1 MKPLFITSIFFF
13 LISFQ
18 GFKGQIKSEFDYEK
32 NIIVKRVTENPSG
45 IYSTTKADKFIE
57 FGNWNLPARYVKY
70 NTALD
75 STVYYNWFAYKLID
89 FKKLKSEG
97 FKLLDKNDVGKIRDK
112 GNFDVW
118 VSKSEFNDGRA
129 TIFNPQITTKYGEK
143 NMEDKEILIY
153 QIQTE
158 EGYYANL
165 NESYF
170 NLTGDSVI
178 MNTTTSYFSDHF
190 QEFLSLKD
198 FDYYWEYKVYSK
210 SGNVLFDSLDHPS
223 FIEKPML
230 FEGISKQLNTD
241 VKNWAENNM
250 KLMSNNSKFPVTNY
264 HNFYFSIHKNTKS
277 SNSIYTF
284 QRNFN
289 SIFENTALNTVGT
302 TFFLPKKAK
311 LFYEEV
317 EISGEVPNKSFST
330 SAFYAKSL
338 ELPRFY
344 GLSWIGS
351 FAGLGYDN
359 VTYYSSSY
367 KKPNILKYGI
377 WGTGGLACLTFLTK
391 AIAYNSYLKNPYERQ
406 GAYNFANFSH
416 KTALVS
422 SLLYCTGVTLDIVK
436 TVKMIKST
444 KLKVDQINAKI

>member
-1 MKPLFITSIFFF
+1 MKPLLTISIFFII
-13 LISFQ
+13 ISFQ
-18 GFKGQIKSEFDYEK
+18 GIKGQIKRAYDYDS
-32 NIIVKRVTENPSG
+32 NIVVKKVTENPSG
-45 IYSTTKADKFIE
+45 IYSTTKEKEFLE

-70 NTALD
+70 NTTFD
-75 STVYYNWFAYKLID
+75 SIVYYNWFAYKLTD

-97 FKLLDKNDVGKIRDK
+97 YKLLDKNDVDEIKDK
-112 GNFDVW
+112 VHFDVW
-118 VSKSEFNDGRA
+118 VSKSEFKDGQA
-129 TIFNPQITTKYGEK
+129 AIFNPQITTKYGVK

-178 MNTTTSYFSDHF
+178 MNTTKSYFSDHF

-210 SGNVLFDSLDHPS
+210 SGNVLFDSLYHPL
-223 FIEKPML
+223 FTEKNVL
-230 FEGISKQLNTD
+230 FESITKQLNTE
-241 VKNWAENNM
+241 VKSWAENNM

-284 QRNFN
+284 QRNFK
-289 SIFENTALNTVGT
+289 SIFENTALNTNGT
-302 TFFLPKKAK
+302 AFFLPKKAK
-311 LFYEEV
+311 LYYEEV
-317 EISGEVPNKSFST
+317 EITGEVPGKSFSK

-344 GLSWIGS
+344 GMSWIGS
-351 FAGLGYDN
+351 FAGIGYDN

-436 TVKMIKST
+436 TVKMIKRT